1 MGVNN
6 NYKIYMFNPNNLQQI
21 YNKKIY
27 RELLKMPED
36 RSESVKT
43 LIMDSS
49 TWRLGE
55 RELSI
60 IQILSGFA

>member
-1 MGVNN
+1 MAWESIIIIK
-6 NYKIYMFNPNNLQQI
+6 YICLTQII

-55 RELSI
+55 KELSI

>member
-1 MGVNN
+1 NN
-6 NYKIYMFNPNNLQQI
+6 NYKIYMFNPNNLQQQ
-21 YNKKIY
+21 KIY

-55 RELSI
+55 KELSI